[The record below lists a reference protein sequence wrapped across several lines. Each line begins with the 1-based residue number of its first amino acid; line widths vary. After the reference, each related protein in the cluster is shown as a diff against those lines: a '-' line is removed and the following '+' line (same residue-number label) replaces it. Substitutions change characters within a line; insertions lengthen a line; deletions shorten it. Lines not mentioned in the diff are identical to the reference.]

1 MAMGITRNR
10 LGVSGEKEFLGK
22 GVSYCVDCDANF
34 YKGAKVAVV
43 GDESAAVSGALTLLF
58 YAEEVH
64 LVSNRL
70 QVSDRLDY
78 QIRESDVNIYLGR
91 KVNEI
96 VGLDN
101 VDGLIMDDD
110 QRLNVD
116 GVFIETGAKGAVELA
131 ATLGVAM
138 DEEKFQYIV
147 TDKQQQTN
155 VSGIYAAGD
164 ICGPPWQMAKAVGE
178 GCVAGLSAAKYAKKL
193 KSGSK

>member
-10 LGVSGEKEFLGK
+10 LGVTGEKELLGK

-58 YAEEVH
+58 YADEVH

-78 QIRESDVNIYLGR
+78 QIRESDVNIHLGR
-91 KVNEI
+91 KVKEI
-96 VGLDN
+96 VGLDK
-101 VDGLIMDDD
+101 VDELIMNDD

-155 VSGIYAAGD
+155 VPGIYAAGD

-178 GCVAGLSAAKYAKKL
+178 GCVAGLSAAKFAKKL
-193 KSGSK
+193 RSR